1 MDEAVG
7 IFSEAE
13 AVVSTDREARKWL
26 MAGHSTACQEGKRA
40 SERLECYGP
49 EEEAKS
55 LYLIKGG
62 KRTKWLK

>member
-40 SERLECYGP
+40 SESAGVLGGP

-55 LYLIKGG
+55 LYLI
-62 KRTKWLK
+62 